1 MPDIRVLHSAVDGE
15 ALAGVRS
22 GGTAYTDVS
31 NARPGGPNRQE
42 RAHRVG
48 APESLIEAIEEIG
61 MVQVHTCV
69 SVHCAQCGQP
79 LGSPGFEVHYP
90 TEDAAMDAAAA
101 QGWRVGPGGRLWCSA
116 CGPVLTCGAEGHKFS
131 GRRRLVTSDGQP
143 ASSEYRHCRRCCL
156 DESRPARWLIDPHPE
171 RASAVVALAGAGVH
185 AGRGGGESR

>member
-69 SVHCAQCGQP
+69 SVHCA
-79 LGSPGFEVHYP
+79 
-90 TEDAAMDAAAA
+90 
-101 QGWRVGPGGRLWCSA
+101 
-116 CGPVLTCGAEGHKFS
+116 
-131 GRRRLVTSDGQP
+131 
-143 ASSEYRHCRRCCL
+143 
-156 DESRPARWLIDPHPE
+156 
-171 RASAVVALAGAGVH
+171 
-185 AGRGGGESR
+185 